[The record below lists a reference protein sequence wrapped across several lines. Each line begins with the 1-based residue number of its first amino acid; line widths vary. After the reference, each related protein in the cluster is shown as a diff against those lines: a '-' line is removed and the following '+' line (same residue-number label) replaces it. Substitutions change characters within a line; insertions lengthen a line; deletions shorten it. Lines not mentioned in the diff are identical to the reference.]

1 MVVCYIKT
9 SHDTGELPRSIVDVI
24 FTLKRLGYFNP
35 LKKLEGGGGELK
47 GVPKILATKTLIDS
61 KFGMGIDVH
70 EIYNIAEINNHP
82 PSLFRVKMFIVFMS
96 VT

>member
-35 LKKLEGGGGELK
+35 LKSWRGGGGAK
-47 GVPKILATKTLIDS
+47 RGPKDLGNQNSDRLQIWHGDRCPRDLQYCRDK
-61 KFGMGIDVH
+61 
-70 EIYNIAEINNHP
+70 
-82 PSLFRVKMFIVFMS
+82 
-96 VT
+96 